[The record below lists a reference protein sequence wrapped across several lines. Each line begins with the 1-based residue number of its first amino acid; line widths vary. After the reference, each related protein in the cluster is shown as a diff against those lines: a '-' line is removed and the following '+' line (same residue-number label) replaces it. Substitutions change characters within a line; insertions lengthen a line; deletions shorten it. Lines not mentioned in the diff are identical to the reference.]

1 MNEDVIIIKEMKII
15 SILKKEISKVIKI
28 KEYFLFG
35 GNKDLII
42 YTNDNYEYIKF
53 EF

>member
-1 MNEDVIIIKEMKII
+1 MRLTLLEKKKKTI
-15 SILKKEISKVIKI
+15 SILKKAISKVIKI
-28 KEYFLFG
+28 NEYFLFG

>member
-1 MNEDVIIIKEMKII
+1 MNEDVIIIKEKENYFI
-15 SILKKEISKVIKI
+15 KKEISKVIKI